1 MSTLYIDVGNT
12 HTVFGV
18 KIDGSFKKWRLST
31 ARYETE
37 DEIFSHVK
45 TLFDFQGVKFESINS
60 VVVTSV
66 VPSLD
71 HVFERFATKFLGVD
85 PLWVVADDRCGVD
98 WPVENP
104 KEIGADRVA
113 NVIGGVHEYS
123 RDVLIVDF
131 GTAITIDV
139 VKEGRFLGGVISPG
153 INTMLY
159 SLFSGTA
166 KLPLIDLKVP
176 KTAVGRNTE
185 DNIRIGILKG
195 TAHAV
200 NGLLREI
207 SDELD
212 TDFVVVV
219 TGGQSK
225 LLVDLLIH
233 DHHDPDLT
241 LKGMEWYRRLHENTA
256 G

>member
-1 MSTLYIDVGNT
+1 MILYVDVGNT
-12 HTVFGV
+12 HTVFGI
-18 KIDGSFKKWRLST
+18 KSDGSFKKWRLST
-31 ARYETE
+31 EKYETE
-37 DEIFSHVK
+37 DEVFSHVK
-45 TLFDFQGVKFESINS
+45 TLFDFHGIDISGIDS
-60 VVVTSV
+60 VVVASV

-71 HVFERFATKFLGVD
+71 HVFERFSNKFFGVK
-85 PLWVVADDRCGVD
+85 PLWVVADDSCGVR

-113 NVIGGVHEYS
+113 NVVGGVHEYS
-123 RDVLIVDF
+123 ENVLIVDF

-139 VKEGRFLGGVISPG
+139 VYGREFLGGVISPG

-166 KLPLIDLKVP
+166 KLPLLDLKIP
-176 KTAVGRNTE
+176 ETAIGRNTE

-195 TAHAV
+195 TAYAM
-200 NGLLREI
+200 NGLIDEIEREI
-207 SDELD
+207 GGE
-212 TDFVVVV
+212 FEVVV

-225 LLVDLLIH
+225 LVVDLLRY

-241 LKGMEWYRRLHENTA
+241 LKGMEWYRKLHEDTS